1 VDKDAIKGILQR
13 YVPPL
18 SETLVDEIAN
28 AIFSQITKGES
39 QSQQVTASSKGRTL
53 RKRK

>member
-1 VDKDAIKGILQR
+1 MDKDAIKGVLER

-18 SETLVDEIAN
+18 SFSLIEEISE
-28 AIFSQITKGES
+28 AIFNEIERES
-39 QSQQVTASSKGRTL
+39 QSQQMTASSKGRTL